1 MATDITSLVSK
12 IQALLLDD
20 GTAFTTATITAAVR
34 QALMAYNQRAPIYKT
49 TTITA
54 VADQYEYS
62 LASVDPLQE
71 VLALLNSGSDY
82 MSFQKYFVDGST
94 HKIRLDEPV
103 SEDFTLVYSIAHTI
117 DGLDSE
123 TTTTLQAVHEN
134 CLCNLAAGISVVI
147 RANGKVETVNLNA
160 DVPAQYQRSWLLWK
174 QAFDWALFKIQVKE
188 RMPVGKRLPGWD
200 DDYHGWK

>member
-20 GTAFTTATITAAVR
+20 GTAFSTATITAAVR
-34 QALMAYNQRAPIYKT
+34 QALEAYNQRAPIYKT
-49 TTITA
+49 ETITA
-54 VADQYEYS
+54 VAGQYLYS

-71 VLALLNSGSDY
+71 VLALLDTNNEY
-82 MSFQKYFVDGST
+82 MQFQKWFEDGTT
-94 HKIRLDEPV
+94 HNILLNQPV

-123 TTTTLQAVHEN
+123 STTTLLADHEN
-134 CLCNLAAGISVVI
+134 CLCNLAAGIAVVI

-160 DVPAQYQRSWLLWK
+160 DVPAQWMRLWLLWK
-174 QAFDWALFKIQVKE
+174 QAFDWSLLNIQLKE

-200 DDYHGWK
+200 DNYHGWE